1 MLLSMKSKSKKPL
14 TLTETQQIIESSF
27 STNNLGSI
35 IELTDGWFNTA
46 YSIELPDLGQEVV
59 MKVAPPPE
67 IKILTYEKNIMK
79 TEVQVYKIL
88 KEKTEVP
95 VPEILSYN
103 FKHDIINRD
112 YLIME
117 KLKGIPW
124 NKIESKLSHKQN
136 DQLKYKTGI
145 YAAQINSVIGNH
157 FGYFTDNKKSYNKNW
172 KNTFV
177 NMTKNI
183 LDDGIELNAE
193 IPRSPKDIMRLVEN
207 KANFLEDVKVP
218 RLVHWDLW
226 EGNIFIIEQ
235 EQGYSIEGII
245 DCERAL
251 WGDPLI
257 EYEFMH
263 APSNQAFLEGFEA
276 ETNEAFEFTVD
287 LEQRRYLYNV
297 YLFLIMIIEANSR
310 GYYGSEAMKIIQ
322 WVKFELQN
330 NISQL
335 EKKN

>member
-1 MLLSMKSKSKKPL
+1 MKSKSKKPL
-14 TLTETQQIIESSF
+14 TLTEIQQIIESSF
-27 STNNLGSI
+27 STTNLGSI
-35 IELTDGWFNTA
+35 IELTDGRFNTA

-59 MKVAPPPE
+59 MKVAPLSE

-124 NKIESKLSHKQN
+124 DKIESNLSHEQN

-157 FGYFTDNKKSYNKNW
+157 FGYFTDKKKSYNKSW

-177 NMTKNI
+177 NMIKNV

-193 IPRSPKDIMRLVEN
+193 IPRSSKHIMRLVEN
-207 KANFLEDVKVP
+207 KAKLLDDVKVP
-218 RLVHWDLW
+218 QLVHWDLW

-235 EQGYSIEGII
+235 EQGYYSIEGII

-263 APSNQAFLEGFEA
+263 APSNQAFLKGFET
-276 ETNEAFEFTVD
+276 ETNEKFEFTD
-287 LEQRRYLYNV
+287 NLEQRRHLYNV
-297 YLFLIMIIEANSR
+297 YLFLIMVIEAISR
-310 GYYGSEAMKIIQ
+310 GYYGSKAMKIIQ
-322 WVKFELQN
+322 WARFELQN

-335 EKKN
+335 EKKYN